1 MDAAAAPTN
10 VGTRV
15 EARGGIAQIVSELWA
30 RQVHVA
36 CEMMEVT
43 LVNVVARYFSTLVTT
58 NVFWCPMA
66 TKHQNFQS
74 AKDVG
79 GDGTSVGAR
88 VEIEDTALNVL
99 ETKAH
104 KVHVASEMTG
114 AILLNVQELPSDMLV
129 TTNVFW

>member
-1 MDAAAAPTN
+1 MDVAAAPTN

-15 EARGGIAQIVSELWA
+15 DAGEGTALIVSEQWA
-30 RQVHVA
+30 HQVHA
-36 CEMMEVT
+36 AGEIGTT
-43 LVNVVARYFSTLVTT
+43 LPNVVAQYFSTLVTT

-66 TKHQNFQS
+66 PKYQNFPS

-88 VEIEDTALNVL
+88 VDIEEATALNVR

-104 KVHVASEMTG
+104 KVHVAGEIGTT
-114 AILLNVQELPSDMLV
+114 LLNVQELPSDTLV
-129 TTNVFW
+129 IMNVFW